1 MRPTG
6 RGARYLGLLA
16 FAADDRAVVVFEE
29 RSAALLGSVRQHLEW
44 LALESFV
51 VAVVVVLVAPALA
64 EPGPAGEADDG
75 HHAPTS
81 TRPSHVR

>member
-16 FAADDRAVVVFEE
+16 FAAEDRAVVVLEE
-29 RSAALLGSVRQHLEW
+29 RVAAFVGSVRQHLEW
-44 LALESFV
+44 LALEFVV
-51 VAVVVVLVAPALA
+51 VAVLVVLVASALA